1 MRKGQTDIRCPMAL
15 LEHMLSPASL
25 LPVAT
30 CCYKS
35 VLWPEAY
42 RKKAGAGD
50 TGTGGGRDSSINIQ
64 ELVSTLCLFRT
75 GY

>member
-1 MRKGQTDIRCPMAL
+1 MTL
-15 LEHMLSPASL
+15 LEHMVSPASL

-35 VLWPEAY
+35 ILWPEAN
-42 RKKAGAGD
+42 RKKTGAGGTD

-64 ELVSTLCLFRT
+64 ELVSTLCLFRA